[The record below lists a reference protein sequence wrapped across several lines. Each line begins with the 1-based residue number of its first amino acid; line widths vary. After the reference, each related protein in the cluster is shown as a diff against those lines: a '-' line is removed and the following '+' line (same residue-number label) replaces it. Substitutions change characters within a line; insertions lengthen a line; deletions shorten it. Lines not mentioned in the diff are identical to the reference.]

1 MDLHHSSCWE
11 AILEKVKPHIP
22 TMDFDSS
29 SQSENEEI
37 ATIYQRPAGLSLT
50 VSEDFD
56 LLSMDDDHL
65 ERLWKPVA
73 PTRRTEESEQ
83 LDGDE
88 NVEGSTVT
96 QRQLADVEGDAP
108 QTGLVESDASVRP
121 NNTQTTTTTADQ
133 QLTVLSLARFDQ
145 WDLDDVLKNLDRLPL
160 QQHVSV
166 EPLETHA
173 DGDKEKSEAIIM
185 ERLVAFCDIQ
195 SSKNESEPMESPN
208 HIKHTNVGEKS
219 SGSLEDE
226 LRPRQKECPTV
237 YIDLRCS
244 DSSIKSPRTS
254 PNPPSESKSPAK
266 RSKHHE
272 TPKKVNLKVHHASC
286 TDDREVT
293 GKNKLLQKIREMK
306 GNGDRYPN
314 ECMDPS
320 HSVPENVLEKL
331 NAAQP
336 QAAESACGQETHKQ
350 GGDNQS
356 SYVQFGYRMTEMET
370 PPTSQQGPI
379 KKPEQQSDQ
388 QRPEVKQTNAREQ
401 HQQIPEQLERHRPLK
416 SKRNKDIHT
425 PFYNHVCSFLTETS
439 LPLIASW
446 VPAVRNLLDQQ
457 AFASPIHLPSCSLNG
472 FISTTSN
479 QKVIDRTFGLDPGF
493 YWQTLETPEHVCRGR
508 ETTQALHTEVSDA
521 VGCEAFILHPVITH
535 YTLQLVLDSGLDV
548 CGLRLLY
555 PTREFLSDR
564 AGAGPVLQRAGA
576 TCQPVLALA
585 VRGLRAHSVLSDL
598 TSSSDPLV
606 PGGTDPLEPPL
617 FFSSRPASQVHR
629 ELCLWFSGRVSPYNR
644 LPSRVVPSNER
655 RGVFLC
661 ATTKMLAVCE
671 RRGFG
676 LGGLQRL
683 RLQSNG
689 AADLRLSEQQAR
701 VFCIPRR
708 GQLELL
714 SPCLVLLLRK
724 ENAVHHTVCLP
735 AALMREFK
743 TPKLLGRIR
752 SRVDGVRAAEPS
764 LCFHTAPYSS
774 NLYHVFVQ
782 CMWAVPDPSSV
793 ILSHPKSS
801 SNSDMAI
808 LTFCGK
814 DTRRGLS
821 LLHRV
826 LTEEPE
832 GFQLLGLKW
841 LPALTLLQ
849 ARELNPYEVGQ
860 QLFQDSVGHLM
871 PRPALVCALKRADAL
886 ASLRKLLPQ
895 DYPGDLSVL
904 MSPTL
909 SDKPPCSS
917 LSTR

>member
-1 MDLHHSSCWE
+1 
-11 AILEKVKPHIP
+11 
-22 TMDFDSS
+22 
-29 SQSENEEI
+29 
-37 ATIYQRPAGLSLT
+37 
-50 VSEDFD
+50 
-56 LLSMDDDHL
+56 
-65 ERLWKPVA
+65 
-73 PTRRTEESEQ
+73 
-83 LDGDE
+83 
-88 NVEGSTVT
+88 
-96 QRQLADVEGDAP
+96 
-108 QTGLVESDASVRP
+108 
-121 NNTQTTTTTADQ
+121 
-133 QLTVLSLARFDQ
+133 
-145 WDLDDVLKNLDRLPL
+145 
-160 QQHVSV
+160 
-166 EPLETHA
+166 
-173 DGDKEKSEAIIM
+173 
-185 ERLVAFCDIQ
+185 
-195 SSKNESEPMESPN
+195 
-208 HIKHTNVGEKS
+208 
-219 SGSLEDE
+219 
-226 LRPRQKECPTV
+226 
-237 YIDLRCS
+237 
-244 DSSIKSPRTS
+244 
-254 PNPPSESKSPAK
+254 
-266 RSKHHE
+266 
-272 TPKKVNLKVHHASC
+272 
-286 TDDREVT
+286 
-293 GKNKLLQKIREMK
+293 
-306 GNGDRYPN
+306 
-314 ECMDPS
+314 
-320 HSVPENVLEKL
+320 
-331 NAAQP
+331 
-336 QAAESACGQETHKQ
+336 
-350 GGDNQS
+350 
-356 SYVQFGYRMTEMET
+356 
-370 PPTSQQGPI
+370 
-379 KKPEQQSDQ
+379 
-388 QRPEVKQTNAREQ
+388 
-401 HQQIPEQLERHRPLK
+401 
-416 SKRNKDIHT
+416 KRNKDIHT

-644 LPSRVVPSNER
+644 LPSSKDQTFYTSRAANPSVPLVLPPHNLLVVSPAVPPCCF
-655 RGVFLC
+655 GQV
-661 ATTKMLAVCE
+661 LAVCE

-832 GFQLLGLKW
+832 GGRSSPAAQLV
-841 LPALTLLQ
+841 LPFETEQ
-849 ARELNPYEVGQ
+849 TKYTQ
-860 QLFQDSVGHLM
+860 Q
-871 PRPALVCALKRADAL
+871 
-886 ASLRKLLPQ
+886 
-895 DYPGDLSVL
+895 
-904 MSPTL
+904 PTQFNE
-909 SDKPPCSS
+909 
-917 LSTR
+917 

>member
-1 MDLHHSSCWE
+1 
-11 AILEKVKPHIP
+11 
-22 TMDFDSS
+22 
-29 SQSENEEI
+29 
-37 ATIYQRPAGLSLT
+37 
-50 VSEDFD
+50 
-56 LLSMDDDHL
+56 
-65 ERLWKPVA
+65 
-73 PTRRTEESEQ
+73 
-83 LDGDE
+83 
-88 NVEGSTVT
+88 
-96 QRQLADVEGDAP
+96 
-108 QTGLVESDASVRP
+108 
-121 NNTQTTTTTADQ
+121 
-133 QLTVLSLARFDQ
+133 
-145 WDLDDVLKNLDRLPL
+145 
-160 QQHVSV
+160 
-166 EPLETHA
+166 
-173 DGDKEKSEAIIM
+173 
-185 ERLVAFCDIQ
+185 
-195 SSKNESEPMESPN
+195 
-208 HIKHTNVGEKS
+208 
-219 SGSLEDE
+219 
-226 LRPRQKECPTV
+226 
-237 YIDLRCS
+237 
-244 DSSIKSPRTS
+244 
-254 PNPPSESKSPAK
+254 
-266 RSKHHE
+266 
-272 TPKKVNLKVHHASC
+272 
-286 TDDREVT
+286 
-293 GKNKLLQKIREMK
+293 
-306 GNGDRYPN
+306 
-314 ECMDPS
+314 
-320 HSVPENVLEKL
+320 
-331 NAAQP
+331 
-336 QAAESACGQETHKQ
+336 
-350 GGDNQS
+350 
-356 SYVQFGYRMTEMET
+356 
-370 PPTSQQGPI
+370 
-379 KKPEQQSDQ
+379 
-388 QRPEVKQTNAREQ
+388 
-401 HQQIPEQLERHRPLK
+401 
-416 SKRNKDIHT
+416 KRNKDIHT

-479 QKVIDRTFGLDPGF
+479 QK
-493 YWQTLETPEHVCRGR
+493 
-508 ETTQALHTEVSDA
+508 VSDA

-774 NLYHVFVQ
+774 NLYHVFGHEARPEPLAQ
-782 CMWAVPDPSSV
+782 STDRGARRWAKFTCST
-793 ILSHPKSS
+793 
-801 SNSDMAI
+801 A
-808 LTFCGK
+808 C
-814 DTRRGLS
+814 
-821 LLHRV
+821 
-826 LTEEPE
+826 
-832 GFQLLGLKW
+832 
-841 LPALTLLQ
+841 PA
-849 ARELNPYEVGQ
+849 
-860 QLFQDSVGHLM
+860 F
-871 PRPALVCALKRADAL
+871 
-886 ASLRKLLPQ
+886 
-895 DYPGDLSVL
+895 
-904 MSPTL
+904 
-909 SDKPPCSS
+909 
-917 LSTR
+917 